1 MDLWPGLFLFE
12 GRLSRGRRERE
23 YCTTPAGPLSL
34 AQLTLWNLPRGH
46 FGRAVNSALV
56 SPILRNESA
65 VPELCRSTY
74 IVGGSNDDDRQYAAE
89 CLEALKF
96 TTSAEAKAALLLM
109 AERWDKLA
117 EYVERAS
124 GIRPNTQ
131 QDQSPSTR

>member
-1 MDLWPGLFLFE
+1 MTTAG
-12 GRLSRGRRERE
+12 E
-23 YCTTPAGPLSL
+23 Y
-34 AQLTLWNLPRGH
+34 
-46 FGRAVNSALV
+46 
-56 SPILRNESA
+56 
-65 VPELCRSTY
+65 
-74 IVGGSNDDDRQYAAE
+74 RQYTAE

-124 GIRPNTQ
+124 GMRPNTQ